1 MSGRRGVIS
10 RKDRMSRYRVPMR
23 ELDPLLRAEG
33 FEEVNLGYTP
43 ELAAV
48 EAERCLQCARPTC
61 VEGCPVGVRIDRFI
75 AEVAAGDLAGAA
87 AIIAAD
93 NSLPA
98 VCGRVCP
105 QEVQCEGSCVL
116 AKKGKPIAIGHLERF
131 VADRVRRQGLDE
143 PEAPARSTGRRV
155 AVVGSGPAGLACAS
169 DLVRLGH
176 EVTVFEALHEAG
188 GVLVY
193 GIPEYR
199 LPKAVVSAEVDRLRR
214 LGVEIVLDA
223 PIGFAETVDELLESF
238 DAVFIGVGAGLPRF
252 LDIPGEYLVGVL
264 SANEFLTRVNL
275 MRAYEP
281 GSATPMFDLARKHVA
296 VIGGG
301 NTAMDAVRTALR
313 LGAGRATVYYRRT
326 EAEMPARREEIEHAR
341 QEGVRFELL
350 TSPLEIL
357 GEERVRGIR
366 LQRMALGAAGE
377 DGRRRV
383 VPVEGDVVEVPTDV
397 VVVAVGNDPNPIVT
411 RTTPDLLR
419 TRKGTIVADLDTG
432 RTPKRGVFAGGDIVT
447 GGATVILAMGAGRRA
462 AASIDEYLRTGRWEE
477 AESSPSPVPVYS
489 AASANPQVQPPS
501 TTNSEPVE

>member
-1 MSGRRGVIS
+1 
-10 RKDRMSRYRVPMR
+10 MR
-23 ELDPLLRAEG
+23 EVDPLLRARS
-33 FEEVNLGYTP
+33 FREVSLGYTP
-43 ELAAV
+43 EQAMV
-48 EAERCLQCARPTC
+48 EASRCLQCARPPC
-61 VEGCPVGVRIDRFI
+61 VEGCPVGVRIDRFL
-75 AEVAAGDLAGAA
+75 AAVAGGDVAGAA
-87 AIIAAD
+87 EIIAGD

-105 QEVQCEGSCVL
+105 QEVQCEGFCVL
-116 AKKGKPIAIGHLERF
+116 ARKGKPIAIGNLERF
-131 VADRVRRQGLDE
+131 VADNSVADGT
-143 PEAPARSTGRRV
+143 APAPPTGKRV

-169 DLVRLGH
+169 DLAHLGH
-176 EVTVFEALHEAG
+176 EVTVFEALHEPG

-199 LPKAVVSAEVDRLRR
+199 LPKAVVAAEVDRLRR
-214 LGVEIVLDA
+214 LGVSFVLDA
-223 PIGFAETVDELLESF
+223 PIGLAETVDELLDSF
-238 DAVFIGVGAGLPRF
+238 DAVFLGVGAGLPRF
-252 LDIPGEYLVGVL
+252 LDVPGEHLVGVL

-281 GSATPMFDLARKHVA
+281 GSATPMFDLAGEYIA

-326 EAEMPARREEIEHAR
+326 EAEMPARREEVEHAR

-357 GEERVRGIR
+357 GDERVKGIR
-366 LQRMALGAAGE
+366 LQRMALGPAGE

-383 VPVEGDVVEVPTDV
+383 VAVEGGVVEAPADI
-397 VVVAVGNDPNPIVT
+397 VVVAVGNDPNPVVA
-411 RTTPDLLR
+411 RATPDLAR

-432 RTPKRGVFAGGDIVT
+432 RTGKRGVFAGGDIVT

-462 AASIDEYLRTGRWEE
+462 AASIDEYLRTGRWERAE
-477 AESSPSPVPVYS
+477 AAPSLVPAYS
-489 AASANPQVQPPS
+489 AVSANPQVQPPS
-501 TTNSEPVE
+501 TMNSEPVE